1 MSWSDL
7 AKVFSGFL
15 IAIAIVIGGG
25 FFAAQHLIAQFT
37 APPPKPTFP
46 NDQPSAP
53 IKPLPTVPPAQP
65 AAVKPTPQPS
75 PSPSAKPSPK
85 PSEVAGYPARITQS
99 QGLNVRQSPGRDAA
113 RVGGVDY
120 NQRVVVL
127 EDSPDKEWQRVR
139 IEGSDVEGW
148 IKSGYTERVDSAR

>member
-1 MSWSDL
+1 
-7 AKVFSGFL
+7 
-15 IAIAIVIGGG
+15 
-25 FFAAQHLIAQFT
+25 
-37 APPPKPTFP
+37 
-46 NDQPSAP
+46 
-53 IKPLPTVPPAQP
+53 
-65 AAVKPTPQPS
+65 
-75 PSPSAKPSPK
+75 
-85 PSEVAGYPARITQS
+85 VAGYPARITQS